1 MQEYLEGTS
10 QEGVNI
16 NGLQIWSNIWNTY
29 ANSRYGFNL
38 KLAIATAIAN
48 ANPIASWPCNG
59 NIGNPVE
66 RYNIFETLNADGGM
80 LPIFK
85 TLDIKHLI
93 YVVNTNV
100 PNSQIMELRD
110 VILQNHNGFINSSN
124 GGLNNIAY
132 TINYNETNPHT
143 GTSVFGPDFYGP
155 NPNVLD
161 VWYDGGVCGATSK
174 LGASSCQ
181 VFGIPAQ
188 PVGQPGHC
196 AFIYYTDGQWEIGN
210 NIFGWS

>member
-48 ANPIASWPCNG
+48 ANPIASWPCSG

-93 YVVNTNV
+93 YVVNTHI
-100 PNSQIMELRD
+100 PNSQIMELRNI
-110 VILQNHNGFINSSN
+110 VLQNHNGFINSSN
-124 GGLNNIAY
+124 SGLNNIAY

-143 GTSVFGPDFYGP
+143 
-155 NPNVLD
+155 
-161 VWYDGGVCGATSK
+161 
-174 LGASSCQ
+174 
-181 VFGIPAQ
+181 
-188 PVGQPGHC
+188 
-196 AFIYYTDGQWEIGN
+196 
-210 NIFGWS
+210 